1 MKQEYKYWTTTRKTA
16 EEYKYVSFAT
26 ETASEYK
33 YQIATETVEQN
44 TSKQISAKETT
55 LQNVH
60 KYSLL
65 LLLLLLLFHFIF
77 FLKRSRESGMKVFQS
92 CNGPSLEGYLSE
104 NCSLILWHVPVPL
117 LVTIWSRCLYLHI
130 PAI

>member
-1 MKQEYKYWTTTRKTA
+1 MIKQEYKYWTTTRETA
-16 EEYKYVSFAT
+16 EEYKYASFAM

-44 TSKQISAKETT
+44 TSKQISAKETA

-65 LLLLLLLFHFIF
+65 LLLLLFHFIF
-77 FLKRSRESGMKVFQS
+77 FLKWSQKSGMKIFQG

-104 NCSLILWHVPVPL
+104 NCLLILWHVPVPS

>member
-1 MKQEYKYWTTTRKTA
+1 MMKQEYKYWMTTRETA
-16 EEYKYVSFAT
+16 EEYKYASFAT

-44 TSKQISAKETT
+44 TSKQISAKETA

-60 KYSLL
+60 KYLL
-65 LLLLLLLFHFIF
+65 LLLLSFHF
-77 FLKRSRESGMKVFQS
+77 FLKRSRESGMKVFQGR
-92 CNGPSLEGYLSE
+92 NGPSLEGYLSE
-104 NCSLILWHVPVPL
+104 NCSLILWHVPVPS